1 MSVQDRTR
9 TPAVA
14 AAITAAVEGRTLA
27 SAFAATVE
35 ARPDAVA
42 LRWREAAD
50 WGTLTWAQYADRAAR
65 VAAGLR
71 QLGIE
76 RGSRVL
82 LMMRNRPEFHLADVA
97 VLLLGATPISVYNSS
112 SPQQVRYFARHAEA
126 SVAIIEDAELCERF
140 VTVRDQVPSL
150 RHLVV
155 VDDPEA
161 LAPVDAVHFSRLLR
175 EPPIDWRAAAA
186 VCDPD
191 GLATVIYTSGTTGP
205 PKGVI
210 VTHRQA
216 CWTVE
221 SLLRALGR
229 SVTGKR
235 MVSYLP
241 MAHIAERMT
250 THYINLHQGTE
261 VITCPDVNLVADHLR
276 DVRPQIFFGVPRIF
290 EKARSRIEALAG
302 SDPEHQQ
309 ALEHAV
315 DLGRRVALARLEGA
329 EPSPEVLADWAQ
341 ADASTLSVVRLLL
354 GFDEVEVAVTAAAP
368 LPQEVLEFFLAI
380 GLPLSEVYGLSESC
394 GPLTWEPYHS
404 RPGWVGRAIPGVEL
418 RLAPD
423 GEVLARGGNVFAGY
437 LNDPERTAEMIDAD
451 AWLHTGDVGVLDGEG
466 FLRIIDRKKELI
478 INAAGK
484 NISPSNLEGALR
496 SRPLISQACV
506 VGDGRPYL
514 AALLTL
520 DPEVLPGWASARG
533 IDLPF
538 AELVR
543 HADVL
548 GEVGDEVAAVNATV
562 SRVEQIKRFC
572 VLPHDWPADSD
583 ELTATMKPKRRS
595 IHAKYA
601 AEISELYR

>member
-1 MSVQDRTR
+1 MTVQEQAPVGSVAEAID
-9 TPAVA
+9 
-14 AAITAAVEGRTLA
+14 AAIEGRTIA
-27 SAFAATVE
+27 SAFVATVD

-42 LRWREAAD
+42 IRWREGGD
-50 WGTLTWAQYADRAAR
+50 WGTLTWSQYADRAAR

-71 QLGIE
+71 ELGIG

-82 LMMRNRPEFHLADVA
+82 LMLRNRQEFHIADVA

-112 SPQQVRYFARHAEA
+112 SSQQIRYFARHAEA
-126 SVAIIEDAELCERF
+126 SVAIVEDAELCERF
-140 VTVRDQVPSL
+140 VMVRDEVPSL

-161 LAPVDAVHFSRLLR
+161 LAPVDAIHFGRLLQKS
-175 EPPIDWRAAAA
+175 PMDWRAAAGA
-186 VCDPD
+186 CDPD
-191 GLATVIYTSGTTGP
+191 DLATVIYTSGTTGP
-205 PKGVI
+205 PKGVM

-221 SLLRALGR
+221 SLLRALGHP
-229 SVTGKR
+229 VAGKR

-250 THYINLHQGTE
+250 THYVNLHQGTE
-261 VITCPDVNLVADHLR
+261 VVTCPDVNLVADYLR
-276 DVRPQIFFGVPRIF
+276 DVRPQIFFGVPRIY
-290 EKARSRIEALAG
+290 EKARSRLEALAA
-302 SDPEHQQ
+302 STPEHGG
-309 ALEHAV
+309 ALDRAV
-315 DLGRRVALARLEGA
+315 ALGRQVALARVDGVD
-329 EPSPEVLADWAQ
+329 PPPDVVADWRQ
-341 ADASTLSVVRLLL
+341 ADAETLSVLRLLL
-354 GFDEVEVAVTAAAP
+354 GFDAVEVAVTAAAP
-368 LPQEVLEFFLAI
+368 IPQEVLEFFMAL
-380 GLPLSEVYGLSESC
+380 GLPMSEVYGLSESC
-394 GPLTWEPYHS
+394 GPLTWEPYRS
-404 RPGWVGRAIPGVEL
+404 RPGWVGRAIPGVQL

-437 LNDPERTAEMIDAD
+437 LNDPEKTAEMVDAD
-451 AWLHTGDVGVLDGEG
+451 GWLHTGDVGVLDEEG

-520 DPEVLPGWASARG
+520 DPDVLPGWAAARG
-533 IDLPF
+533 VDLPF
-538 AELVR
+538 ADLVR
-543 HADVL
+543 HDDVL
-548 GEVGDEVAAVNATV
+548 AEVRDEVAEVNGTV

-572 VLPHDWPADSD
+572 VLPHDWPPDSD
-583 ELTATMKPKRRS
+583 ELTPTMKPKRRS

-601 AEISELYR
+601 AEIAELYA